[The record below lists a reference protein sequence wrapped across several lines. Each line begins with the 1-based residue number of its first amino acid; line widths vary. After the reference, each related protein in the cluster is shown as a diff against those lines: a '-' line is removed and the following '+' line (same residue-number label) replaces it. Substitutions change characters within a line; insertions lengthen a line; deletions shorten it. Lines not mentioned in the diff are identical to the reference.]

1 LNEISKNN
9 ETKSVEEI
17 KKEILDTYN
26 FIELIEKQKCGLSFY
41 KNPDY
46 KITYDETLSANINGG
61 KKKIMTIKKYKT
73 KKTSKKKYKN
83 KITKR
88 FCKVKKSKKCNIL
101 YKKYKKNT
109 I

>member
-1 LNEISKNN
+1 MNEISKNN

-61 KKKIMTIKKYKT
+61 RKNMTIKKYKNKRT
-73 KKTSKKKYKN
+73 PKKLYKVKSKKCNKYSMKN
-83 KITKR
+83 
-88 FCKVKKSKKCNIL
+88 KKCNIL